1 MLRVKALV
9 RVTALKTLYSQYSYY
24 SMTELTF
31 TTLVVIRRSH
41 KLLTS
46 LVMNIVMRLLLP
58 KSEVQG

>member
-1 MLRVKALV
+1 MLRVQALV

>member
-31 TTLVVIRRSH
+31 TTLVVIRSH